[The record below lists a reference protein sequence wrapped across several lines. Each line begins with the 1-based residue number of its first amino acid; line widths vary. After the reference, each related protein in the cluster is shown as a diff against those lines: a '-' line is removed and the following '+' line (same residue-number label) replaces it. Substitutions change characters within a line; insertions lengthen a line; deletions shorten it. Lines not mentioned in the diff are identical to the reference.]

1 MAILRAWLTCMLVAL
16 AISAAEAGSGTSKNP
31 TFTVDATRLVVNM
44 RVTLNGKPA
53 CNTTSRFVA
62 DVRTEAGRAFLDT
75 LNAAKQ
81 SGLSVRAEGTNT
93 CTISSDAEDL
103 RSIKLSGTPFM

>member
-1 MAILRAWLTCMLVAL
+1 MAIFRAWLAGTLVVL
-16 AISAAEAGSGTSKNP
+16 AISAAEAGSGISKNP
-31 TFTVDATRLVVNM
+31 SFTIEATRLVLNM
-44 RVTLNGKPA
+44 RVTLSGKPA

-62 DVRTEAGRAFLDT
+62 DVRTEAGKAFLDT

-81 SGLSVRAEGTNT
+81 SGLSVRAEGANT

>member
-1 MAILRAWLTCMLVAL
+1 MAFFRACL
-16 AISAAEAGSGTSKNP
+16 AGTLMVLAASVAEAGFGTSKNP
-31 TFTVDATRLVVNM
+31 SFTIEATRLVLDM
-44 RVTLNGKPA
+44 GSTLSGTPA

-62 DVRTEAGRAFLDT
+62 DVRTKAGKSFLDT

-81 SGLSVRAEGTNT
+81 SGLSVRADGSNT

-103 RSIKLSGTPFM
+103 RSIKLSGTPFK